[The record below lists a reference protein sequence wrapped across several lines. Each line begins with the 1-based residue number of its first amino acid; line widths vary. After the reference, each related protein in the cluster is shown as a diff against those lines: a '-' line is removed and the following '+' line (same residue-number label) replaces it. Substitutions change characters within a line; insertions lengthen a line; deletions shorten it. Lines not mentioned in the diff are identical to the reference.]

1 MYILINMKVDRCPD
15 CNKIISPQETVCS
28 NCGAKLDNRSV
39 KRINSIYHR
48 SNVATFA
55 YLIIFLIAAL
65 IYSFFNWVLSV
76 VVGVGLFIIM
86 VYFTFVR

>member
-1 MYILINMKVDRCPD
+1 MKVDRCPN

-55 YLIIFLIAAL
+55 YLIIFNFSLFGARASGASLSCIKE
-65 IYSFFNWVLSV
+65 IYVF
-76 VVGVGLFIIM
+76 
-86 VYFTFVR
+86 

>member
-65 IYSFFNWVLSV
+65 IYSFTQR
-76 VVGVGLFIIM
+76 GLEPGRGHCQNRQFQH
-86 VYFTFVR
+86 